1 MSLPSV
7 LPDARNPPKF
17 TRGNG
22 LGGMGSLSTLITNGQ
37 MPVMIDTLK
46 LILKIEKLV
55 INVKKRAQ

>member
-1 MSLPSV
+1 M
-7 LPDARNPPKF
+7 
-17 TRGNG
+17 
-22 LGGMGSLSTLITNGQ
+22 STLITNGQ